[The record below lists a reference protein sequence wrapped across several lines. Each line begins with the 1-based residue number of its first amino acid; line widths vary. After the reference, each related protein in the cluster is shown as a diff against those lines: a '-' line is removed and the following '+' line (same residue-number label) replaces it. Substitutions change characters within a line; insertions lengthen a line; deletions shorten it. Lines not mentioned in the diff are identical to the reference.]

1 MKILKLPI
9 ILSVNVLLIVLSL
22 KASGQLTDTLT
33 VSDRYEIQQYI
44 DRADLIEQAFIYNVY
59 AAKKIEALRSD
70 SVRFSNQAHKLE
82 TDYIKLQN
90 VAALWYQ
97 VEKDYKV
104 KLKKGEFVV
113 KKRYRFRDL
122 LTDVS
127 GVALGFFTAKVL

>member
-1 MKILKLPI
+1 
-9 ILSVNVLLIVLSL
+9 
-22 KASGQLTDTLT
+22 LT